1 MDKEISSVL
10 KNEEFNI
17 DYKTK
22 LQEKLQKNGNVDI
35 KYILIK
41 EEGLEHDKLFF
52 VELLFNGIKIGEG
65 SGKTKKQAEQQAA
78 KIALE
83 V

>member
-1 MDKEISSVL
+1 
-10 KNEEFNI
+10 
-17 DYKTK
+17 
-22 LQEKLQKNGNVDI
+22 
-35 KYILIK
+35 
-41 EEGLEHDKLFF
+41 LFF
-52 VELLFNGIKIGEG
+52 VELLFNGKKIGEG